1 MSEDTDTNGK
11 SNLSVSVPIGGLAT
25 LVVLGL
31 ATAGYLLAS
40 RNSDDDAPAE
50 KSKPSGRNV
59 RRRLGLMT
67 AITLIENDATRK
79 VVVAMLRAMARR
91 A

>member
-1 MSEDTDTNGK
+1 MSDELQNDGK
-11 SNLSVSVPIGGLAT
+11 SNISVSVPIGGIAT
-25 LVVLGL
+25 LLVLGL
-31 ATAGYLLAS
+31 ATAGYLIATRS
-40 RNSDDDAPAE
+40 GDDEGSSE
-50 KSKPSGRNV
+50 KPKSGRNM

>member
-1 MSEDTDTNGK
+1 MSDELQNDGK
-11 SNLSVSVPIGGLAT
+11 SNISVSVPIGGIAT
-25 LVVLGL
+25 LLVLGL
-31 ATAGYLLAS
+31 ATAGYLIAT
-40 RNSDDDAPAE
+40 RGGDDEGSSE
-50 KSKPSGRNV
+50 KPKSGRNM

>member
-1 MSEDTDTNGK
+1 MSDEQQNGDKTNI
-11 SNLSVSVPIGGLAT
+11 SVSVPIGAIAT

-31 ATAGYLLAS
+31 ATAGYLVAS
-40 RNSDDDAPAE
+40 RNSEAEDSAE
-50 KSKPSGRNV
+50 KPKSGRNV

-67 AITLIENDATRK
+67 AITLIENDTTRK
-79 VVVAMLRAMARR
+79 AVLAILRAMARR

>member
-1 MSEDTDTNGK
+1 MSDGQANEGKTNI
-11 SNLSVSVPIGGLAT
+11 SVNVPIGALAT
-25 LVVLGL
+25 LLVLALG
-31 ATAGYLLAS
+31 TAGYLLAS
-40 RNSDDDAPAE
+40 RGSEDGGITD
-50 KSKPSGRNV
+50 KVKSGRNM

-79 VVVAMLRAMARR
+79 VVLAMLRAMARR

>member
-1 MSEDTDTNGK
+1 MSDDLQNDGK
-11 SNLSVSVPIGGLAT
+11 PNISVSVPIGALAT

-31 ATAGYLLAS
+31 ATAGYLIATRGS
-40 RNSDDDAPAE
+40 EEDAVSD
-50 KSKPSGRNV
+50 KPKSGRNV

-67 AITLIENDATRK
+67 AITLIENDTTRK
-79 VVVAMLRAMARR
+79 AVLALLRAMARR

>member
-1 MSEDTDTNGK
+1 MTDEEQNESK
-11 SNLSVSVPIGGLAT
+11 PNISVSVPIGGIAT

-31 ATAGYLLAS
+31 AVAGYLIAS
-40 RNSDDDAPAE
+40 RSSGEEASGE
-50 KSKPSGRNV
+50 KSKSGRNV

-79 VVVAMLRAMARR
+79 VVLAMLRAMARR